1 MKLKQAI
8 SIVEEKLKVEK
19 TEELHKLLAEL
30 KKIDE
35 DIKEGEARDKAVE
48 EIKRKN
54 DHIEWINIKEI

>member
-8 SIVEEKLKVEK
+8 SKVEEKLKVEK

-35 DIKEGEARDKAVE
+35 EIKESEARDKAVE

-54 DHIEWINIKEI
+54 DQIEWVNIKDV

>member
-8 SIVEEKLKVEK
+8 SQVEEKLNENKS
-19 TEELHKLLAEL
+19 EELHKLLMEL

-35 DIKEGEARDKAVE
+35 EIKESEARDRAVE

-54 DHIEWINIKEI
+54 DHIEWLNIKEI

>member
-8 SIVEEKLKVEK
+8 SAVEEKLKVEK
-19 TEELHKLLAEL
+19 TEELHKLLVEL